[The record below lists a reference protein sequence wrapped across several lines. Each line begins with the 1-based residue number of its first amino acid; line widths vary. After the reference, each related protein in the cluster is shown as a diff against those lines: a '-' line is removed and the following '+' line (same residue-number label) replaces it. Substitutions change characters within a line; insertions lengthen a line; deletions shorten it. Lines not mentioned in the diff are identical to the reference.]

1 MLQTSGLLLSEF
13 EDGSIKVEYE
23 DYDTKLGGDFSSM
36 YDLDKENAD
45 LLRKLMKEK
54 HPLLSFKNALKKE
67 VGKNLNDE
75 KFKKLMNDNNIK
87 FVHNTWRS
95 F

>member
-1 MLQTSGLLLSEF
+1 MLQTSGLLLSEY

-45 LLRKLMKEK
+45 LLRKL
-54 HPLLSFKNALKKE
+54 
-67 VGKNLNDE
+67 NDE